1 MLTVD
6 TKALGG
12 MYANKIRL
20 VANEDGV
27 GVNLKDLT
35 SKQRDITLSVNGN
48 LVLNGTT
55 HSKGTSMSAPRGCT
69 LRGGCRAGGRQRH
82 VGDDDAGE

>member
-1 MLTVD
+1 MLAVD

-35 SKQRDITLSVNGN
+35 SKQRDITLSVSGRIELGN
-48 LVLNGTT
+48 TQAATDLNASARKFISHRVLRCAVNVT
-55 HSKGTSMSAPRGCT
+55 
-69 LRGGCRAGGRQRH
+69 
-82 VGDDDAGE
+82 